1 MADMLV
7 KLFALQPDP
16 TLAQRMQAQG
26 VRVCRALPPDRDRVI
41 AFVQQHFPE
50 FAAEV
55 ACAFAHLPVRCY
67 IATEGKALV
76 GFACYEVTAPDFF
89 GPTAVLATHR
99 RRGIGRAL
107 LLASLLS
114 LKELGYAYAIIG
126 WPAQDAVAFYE
137 HAVGAQRIPDDTP
150 GLYRDMID
158 QGGNGTV

>member
-16 TLAQRMQAQG
+16 ALAQCMQAQG
-26 VRVCRALPPDRDRVI
+26 VRVRRALPPDRDRVI
-41 AFVQQHFPE
+41 AFVRQHFPQ

-67 IATEGKALV
+67 IATEGKTLV

-89 GPTAVLATHR
+89 GPTAVLSTHR

-114 LKELGYAYAIIG
+114 LK
-126 WPAQDAVAFYE
+126 
-137 HAVGAQRIPDDTP
+137 
-150 GLYRDMID
+150 
-158 QGGNGTV
+158 